1 MSLALLP
8 NNHSQEGQME
18 IKTEIFLA
26 SGNLLLLFARMSKLF
41 LNRDNLGITAFAIAN
56 ILGIT
61 SLPSVTKALTWKEF
75 AFVQSKLGWF
85 CLLLGWAHDFSYGWP
100 RTWFG
105 NESCWGTLPHS
116 GNVRTCFQSY
126 SCMNFLYK
134 CHYGSFFSVC
144 ALYS

>member
-8 NNHSQEGQME
+8 SKHSQEGEME

-26 SGNLLLLFARMSKLF
+26 SGIVILKSVLSIWTLTC
-41 LNRDNLGITAFAIAN
+41 DNLGITAFAIAI

-100 RTWFG
+100 RIMFG

-116 GNVRTCFQSY
+116 GNVRTCFWWY
-126 SCMNFLYK
+126 SSKNQTIC
-134 CHYGSFFSVC
+134 
-144 ALYS
+144 